1 MSDTASGAKLRATA
15 AQVVDNVTSKG
26 RSLDR
31 ALADF
36 QGQVSERDRGL
47 LRMLSYG
54 TLRNHW
60 HLQAW
65 IDALLS
71 RPLKARDSCINEL
84 LAVGL
89 FQLSDTRIPDHAVV
103 SETVE
108 ATRHLGRPKLAAL
121 VNAILRRFLR
131 DRISEQAPSKEEGRY
146 DHPAWFIE
154 MLRSDWPDD
163 WQSIL
168 AANNDRAPMWLR
180 VNSAHGSATEYGAR
194 LREIDI
200 EFELVAALPQA
211 VRLVEPQAVED
222 LPGFTQGH
230 VSVQDAAAQLAAP
243 WLLAGLG
250 GRILD
255 ACAAPGGKS
264 GHLLEVGGDTISL
277 TSVDSDARRLEDIG
291 QNLDRLG
298 LSANIVCGDASTP
311 QAWWDQQAYDGI
323 LLDAPCSASG
333 VIRRHPD
340 IKHLRRSVDIAAL
353 AKTQLAILKGL
364 WPTLKPGG
372 RLLYVTCSVL
382 AAENDAVVARFL
394 ADCAGA
400 REAPLLQDN
409 NIHDLMRDK
418 ACGHQV
424 LPGTADLD
432 GFYFACLEKVSEE

>member
-1 MSDTASGAKLRATA
+1 MSENVTGAKLRATA
-15 AQVVDNVTSKG
+15 AQVVDNVMSKG

-36 QGQVSERDRGL
+36 QGQVSERDRAL

-54 TLRNHW
+54 TLRSHW

-65 IDALLS
+65 ISSLMS
-71 RPLKARDSCINEL
+71 RPLKARDSCINAL

-108 ATRHLGRPKLAAL
+108 AARHLGRPKLAPL

-131 DRISEQAPSKEEGRY
+131 DRVCDKPPSNEEAEY
-146 DHPAWFIE
+146 DHPRWLIE
-154 MLRSDWPDD
+154 MLRADWPDN

-180 VNSAHGSATEYGAR
+180 VNPTHGSAADYVMR
-194 LREIDI
+194 LKEIEI
-200 EFELVAALPQA
+200 ESELIAGLPQA
-211 VRLVEPQAVED
+211 VRLSEPQPVD
-222 LPGFTQGH
+222 ILPGFSEGH

-243 WLLAGLG
+243 WLLTDVK

-264 GHLLEVGGDTISL
+264 SHLLEIGGSGIDLTCVDNDAERLDGIS
-277 TSVDSDARRLEDIG
+277 

-298 LSANIVCGDASTP
+298 LHASIACGDASNP
-311 QAWWDQQAYDGI
+311 GEWWDKTPFDGI

-353 AKTQLAILKGL
+353 AKTQLAMLKGL
-364 WPTLKPGG
+364 WPTLRPGG
-372 RLLYVTCSVL
+372 RLLYVTCSAL
-382 AAENDAVVARFL
+382 AAENGAVVTRFL
-394 ADCAGA
+394 ADIGGAKEAGV
-400 REAPLLQDN
+400 LQNN
-409 NIHDLMRDK
+409 NIRDLMRDQ

-424 LPGTADLD
+424 LPGTAGLD
-432 GFYFACLEKVSEE
+432 GFYFACLEKLS

>member
-1 MSDTASGAKLRATA
+1 MSENVTGAKLRATT
-15 AQVVDNVTSKG
+15 AQVVDNVISKG

-36 QGQVSERDRGL
+36 QGQVSERDRAL

-54 TLRNHW
+54 TLRSHW

-65 IDALLS
+65 INALLS
-71 RPLKARDSCINEL
+71 RPLKARDSCINAL

-108 ATRHLGRPKLAAL
+108 AARHLGRPKLAPL

-131 DRISEQAPSKEEGRY
+131 DRICDQPPSNEEAEY
-146 DHPAWFIE
+146 DHPRWLIE
-154 MLRSDWPDD
+154 MLRADWPDD

-180 VNSAHGSATEYGAR
+180 VNPAHGSAADYVLR
-194 LREIDI
+194 LKEIEI
-200 EFELVAALPQA
+200 ESELIAGLPQA
-211 VRLVEPQAVED
+211 VRLSEAQSVD
-222 LPGFTQGH
+222 ILPGFSEGH

-243 WLLAGLG
+243 WLLADVK

-264 GHLLEVGGDTISL
+264 SHLLEVGGSGIDLSC
-277 TSVDSDARRLEDIG
+277 VDNDPERLHGIG
-291 QNLDRLG
+291 QNLERLG
-298 LSANIVCGDASTP
+298 LGATILCGDASNP
-311 QAWWDQQAYDGI
+311 NEWWDKEPYDGI

-353 AKTQLAILKGL
+353 AKTQLAMLKGL
-364 WPTLKPGG
+364 WPTLRSGG

-382 AAENDAVVARFL
+382 TAENDAVVTAFL
-394 ADCAGA
+394 ADTDDAKKSV
-400 REAPLLQDN
+400 LLQNN
-409 NIHDLMRDK
+409 NIRDLMRDK
-418 ACGHQV
+418 ARGYQV
-424 LPGTADLD
+424 LPGTAGLD
-432 GFYFACLEKVSEE
+432 GFYFACLEKVS

>member
-1 MSDTASGAKLRATA
+1 MSENVTGAKLRATA
-15 AQVVDNVTSKG
+15 AQVVDNVISKG

-36 QGQVSERDRGL
+36 QGQVSERDRPL

-54 TLRNHW
+54 TLRGHW

-65 IDALLS
+65 IGLLMS
-71 RPLKARDSCINEL
+71 RPLKARDSCINAL

-108 ATRHLGRPKLAAL
+108 AARHLGRPKLAPL

-131 DRISEQAPSKEEGRY
+131 DRICDQPRSNEEAEY
-146 DHPAWFIE
+146 DHPRWLIE
-154 MLRSDWPDD
+154 MLRTDWPDD

-168 AANNDRAPMWLR
+168 TANNDRAPMWLR
-180 VNSAHGSATEYGAR
+180 VNPAHGSAADYVVRLTEI
-194 LREIDI
+194 EI
-200 EFELVAALPQA
+200 ESELIAGLPQA
-211 VRLVEPQAVED
+211 VRLSEPQPVD
-222 LPGFTQGH
+222 ILPGFSEGH

-243 WLLAGLG
+243 WLLADVK

-264 GHLLEVGGDTISL
+264 CHLLEIGGTGIDL
-277 TSVDSDARRLEDIG
+277 TCVDNDAERLEGID
-291 QNLDRLG
+291 QNLNRLG
-298 LSANIVCGDASTP
+298 LTATLLCGDASKP
-311 QAWWDQQAYDGI
+311 DGWWDKDLYDGI

-353 AKTQLAILKGL
+353 AKTQLSMLKGL
-364 WPTLKPGG
+364 WPTLRPGG
-372 RLLYVTCSVL
+372 HLLYVTCSVL
-382 AAENDAVVARFL
+382 TAENAAVVTRFL
-394 ADCAGA
+394 ADHDNAKESA
-400 REAPLLQDN
+400 LLQNN

-418 ACGHQV
+418 ACGQQV
-424 LPGTADLD
+424 LPGTAGLD
-432 GFYFACLEKVSEE
+432 GFYFACLEKVS

>member
-1 MSDTASGAKLRATA
+1 MTGAKLRATA
-15 AQVVDNVTSKG
+15 AQVVDNVISKG

-36 QGQVSERDRGL
+36 QGQVSERDRAL

-54 TLRNHW
+54 TLRSHW

-65 IDALLS
+65 INTLLS
-71 RPLKARDSCINEL
+71 RPLKARDSCINAL

-108 ATRHLGRPKLAAL
+108 AARHLGRPKLAPL

-131 DRISEQAPSKEEGRY
+131 DQICDQPPPDEEAEY
-146 DHPAWFIE
+146 DHPRWLIE
-154 MLRSDWPDD
+154 MLRADWPDD

-168 AANNDRAPMWLR
+168 AANNERAPMWLR
-180 VNSAHGSATEYGAR
+180 VNPAHGSAADYVLR
-194 LREIDI
+194 LKEIEI
-200 EFELVAALPQA
+200 ESALIAGLPQA
-211 VRLVEPQAVED
+211 VRLTEAQPVEI
-222 LPGFTQGH
+222 LPGFSAGH

-243 WLLAGLG
+243 WLLADVK

-264 GHLLEVGGDTISL
+264 SHLLEIGGSGIDL
-277 TSVDSDARRLEDIG
+277 TCVDNDAERLDGIG

-298 LSANIVCGDASTP
+298 LLATISCGDASNP
-311 QAWWDQQAYDGI
+311 DEWWDKEPYDGI

-340 IKHLRRSVDIAAL
+340 IKQLRRSVDIAAL
-353 AKTQLAILKGL
+353 ARTQLTMLTGL
-364 WPTLKPGG
+364 WPTLRPGG

-382 AAENDAVVARFL
+382 AAENDAVVTRFL
-394 ADCAGA
+394 ADNDDAKEVA
-400 REAPLLQDN
+400 VLQNN

-418 ACGHQV
+418 ACGHQI
-424 LPGTADLD
+424 LPGTAGLD
-432 GFYFACLEKVSEE
+432 GFYFACLEKVS

>member
-1 MSDTASGAKLRATA
+1 MSENVTGAKLRATA
-15 AQVVDNVTSKG
+15 AQVVDNVISKG

-36 QGQVSERDRGL
+36 QGQVSERDRAL

-54 TLRNHW
+54 TLRSHW

-65 IDALLS
+65 IDSLMS
-71 RPLKARDSCINEL
+71 RPLKARDSCINAL

-108 ATRHLGRPKLAAL
+108 AARHLGRPKLAPL

-131 DRISEQAPSKEEGRY
+131 DRICDQPPSNEEAEY
-146 DHPAWFIE
+146 DHPRWLIE
-154 MLRSDWPDD
+154 SLRADWPDD

-180 VNSAHGSATEYGAR
+180 VNPAHGSAADYVMR
-194 LREIDI
+194 LKELEI
-200 EFELVAALPQA
+200 ESELIAGLPQA
-211 VRLVEPQAVED
+211 VRLNEPQPVEI
-222 LPGFTQGH
+222 LPGFSAGH

-243 WLLAGLG
+243 WLLADIKD
-250 GRILD
+250 RILD

-264 GHLLEVGGDTISL
+264 SHLLEIGGSGIDL
-277 TSVDSDARRLEDIG
+277 TCVDNDAERLEGIG

-298 LSANIVCGDASTP
+298 LAATISCGDASNP
-311 QAWWDQQAYDGI
+311 GEWWDKAPFDGI

-340 IKHLRRSVDIAAL
+340 IKHLRRSVDIAVL
-353 AKTQLAILKGL
+353 AKTQLAMLAGL

-382 AAENDAVVARFL
+382 AAENDAVVTRFL
-394 ADCAGA
+394 ADTQDAKESA
-400 REAPLLQDN
+400 LLQNN
-409 NIHDLMRDK
+409 NIRDLMRDK
-418 ACGHQV
+418 ACGHQI
-424 LPGTADLD
+424 LPGTAQLD
-432 GFYFACLEKVSEE
+432 GFYFACLEKVS

>member
-1 MSDTASGAKLRATA
+1 MSENVTGAKLRATA
-15 AQVVDNVTSKG
+15 AQVVDNVVSKG

-36 QGQVSERDRGL
+36 QGQVSERDRAL

-54 TLRNHW
+54 TLRSHW

-65 IDALLS
+65 ISALMS
-71 RPLKARDSCINEL
+71 RPLKARDSCINAL

-108 ATRHLGRPKLAAL
+108 AARHLGRPKLAPL

-131 DRISEQAPSKEEGRY
+131 DQICDRPPPNEEAKY
-146 DHPAWFIE
+146 DHPPWLIE
-154 MLRSDWPDD
+154 MVRADWPDD
-163 WQSIL
+163 WKSIL

-180 VNSAHGSATEYGAR
+180 VNPAHGSAADYVLR
-194 LREIDI
+194 LKEIEI
-200 EFELVAALPQA
+200 ESELIAGLPQA
-211 VRLVEPQAVED
+211 VRLTEPQSVD
-222 LPGFTQGH
+222 ILPGFSEGH

-243 WLLAGLG
+243 WLLADVK

-264 GHLLEVGGDTISL
+264 SHLLEIGGSGIDL
-277 TSVDSDARRLEDIG
+277 TCVDNDAERLEGIS

-298 LSANIVCGDASTP
+298 LAATILRGDASNP
-311 QAWWDQQAYDGI
+311 GRWWDKEPFDGI

-353 AKTQLAILKGL
+353 AKTQLAMLKGL
-364 WPTLKPGG
+364 WRTLKPGG
-372 RLLYVTCSVL
+372 RLLYVTCSVI
-382 AAENDAVVARFL
+382 AAENDAVVTRFL
-394 ADCAGA
+394 ADKGDAK
-400 REAPLLQDN
+400 ESTVLQNN
-409 NIHDLMRDK
+409 NIRDLMRDK
-418 ACGHQV
+418 GVGHQV
-424 LPGTADLD
+424 LPGTAGLD
-432 GFYFACLEKVSEE
+432 GFYFACLEKVS

>member
-1 MSDTASGAKLRATA
+1 MSENVTGAKLRATA
-15 AQVVDNVTSKG
+15 AQVVDNVISKG

-36 QGQVSERDRGL
+36 QGQVSERDRAL

-54 TLRNHW
+54 TLRSHW

-108 ATRHLGRPKLAAL
+108 AARHLGRPKLAPL

-131 DRISEQAPSKEEGRY
+131 DKICDQPPSNEEAKY
-146 DHPAWFIE
+146 DHPRWLIE
-154 MLRSDWPDD
+154 MLRADWPDD

-180 VNSAHGSATEYGAR
+180 VNPAHGSAADYVLR
-194 LREIDI
+194 LKEVEI
-200 EFELVAALPQA
+200 ESELIAGLPQA
-211 VRLVEPQAVED
+211 VRLSEPQPVD
-222 LPGFTQGH
+222 ILPGFSEGH

-243 WLLAGLG
+243 WLLTDVQ
-250 GRILD
+250 GRVLD

-264 GHLLEVGGDTISL
+264 SHLLEIGGSGIDL
-277 TSVDSDARRLEDIG
+277 TCVDNDAERLDGIG

-298 LSANIVCGDASTP
+298 LLATISCGDASNP
-311 QAWWDQQAYDGI
+311 GEWWDKTPFDGI

-353 AKTQLAILKGL
+353 AKIQLAMLKGL
-364 WPTLKPGG
+364 WPTLRPGG
-372 RLLYVTCSVL
+372 RLLYVTCSAL
-382 AAENDAVVARFL
+382 AAENDAVVTRFL
-394 ADCAGA
+394 ADMGDAK
-400 REAPLLQDN
+400 ETDVLQNN
-409 NIHDLMRDK
+409 NIRDLMRDK

-424 LPGTADLD
+424 LPGTAGLD
-432 GFYFACLEKVSEE
+432 GFYFACLEKLS

>member
-1 MSDTASGAKLRATA
+1 MSENVTGAKLRATA
-15 AQVVDNVTSKG
+15 AQVVDNVMSKG

-36 QGQVSERDRGL
+36 QGQVSERDRAL

-54 TLRNHW
+54 TLRSHW

-108 ATRHLGRPKLAAL
+108 AARHLGRPKLAPL

-131 DRISEQAPSKEEGRY
+131 DRISDQPPPNEEAKY
-146 DHPAWFIE
+146 DHPRWLIE
-154 MLRSDWPDD
+154 MLRTDWPDD
-163 WQSIL
+163 WQPIL

-180 VNSAHGSATEYGAR
+180 VNPAHGSAADYVLR
-194 LREIDI
+194 LKEIEI
-200 EFELVAALPQA
+200 ESELIAGLPQA
-211 VRLVEPQAVED
+211 VRLNEPQPVD
-222 LPGFTQGH
+222 ILPGFSEGH

-243 WLLAGLG
+243 WLLADVK

-264 GHLLEVGGDTISL
+264 SHLLEIGGSGIDLTCVDNDAERLDGIS
-277 TSVDSDARRLEDIG
+277 
-291 QNLDRLG
+291 QNLVRLG
-298 LSANIVCGDASTP
+298 LVATIVCGDASNP
-311 QAWWDQQAYDGI
+311 GEWWDKEPYDGI

-340 IKHLRRSVDIAAL
+340 IKHLRRSVDIATL
-353 AKTQLAILKGL
+353 AKTQLAMLKGL
-364 WPTLKPGG
+364 WPALRPGG

-382 AAENDAVVARFL
+382 AAENEAVVTRFL
-394 ADCAGA
+394 ADSGDAKESA
-400 REAPLLQDN
+400 VLQNN

-418 ACGHQV
+418 ASGHQV
-424 LPGTADLD
+424 LPGTVGLD
-432 GFYFACLEKVSEE
+432 GFYFACLEKVS

>member
-1 MSDTASGAKLRATA
+1 MSENLTGAKLRATA
-15 AQVVDNVTSKG
+15 AQVVDNVMSKG

-36 QGQVSERDRGL
+36 QGQVSERDRAL

-54 TLRNHW
+54 TLRSHW

-65 IDALLS
+65 INTLLS

-108 ATRHLGRPKLAAL
+108 AARHLGRPKLAPL

-131 DRISEQAPSKEEGRY
+131 DRISDQPPSNEEAEY
-146 DHPAWFIE
+146 DHPRWLIE
-154 MLRSDWPDD
+154 MLRADWPDD

-168 AANNDRAPMWLR
+168 AANNGRAPMWLR
-180 VNSAHGSATEYGAR
+180 VNPAHGNAADYVQR
-194 LREIDI
+194 LKEIEI
-200 EFELVAALPQA
+200 ESEMIAGLPQA
-211 VRLVEPQAVED
+211 VRLSEPQSVD
-222 LPGFTQGH
+222 ILPGFSEGH

-243 WLLAGLG
+243 WLLTDVK

-264 GHLLEVGGDTISL
+264 SHLLEIGGSGIDL
-277 TSVDSDARRLEDIG
+277 TCVDNDAERLDGIG

-298 LSANIVCGDASTP
+298 LRATVSCGDASNP
-311 QAWWDQQAYDGI
+311 DEWWDKEPYDGI

-353 AKTQLAILKGL
+353 AKTQRAMLKGL
-364 WPTLKPGG
+364 WPTLRPGG

-382 AAENDAVVARFL
+382 AAENDAVVTRFL
-394 ADCAGA
+394 ADNDDAK
-400 REAPLLQDN
+400 ESTMLQNN
-409 NIHDLMRDK
+409 NIHDLMHDK
-418 ACGHQV
+418 ACGHQI
-424 LPGTADLD
+424 LPGTAGLD
-432 GFYFACLEKVSEE
+432 GFYFACIEKASQ

>member
-1 MSDTASGAKLRATA
+1 MSENVTGAKLRATA
-15 AQVVDNVTSKG
+15 AQVVDNVISKG

-36 QGQVSERDRGL
+36 QGQVSERDRAL

-54 TLRNHW
+54 TLRSHW

-65 IDALLS
+65 IAALLS
-71 RPLKARDSCINEL
+71 KPLKARDSCINAL

-108 ATRHLGRPKLAAL
+108 AARHLGRPKLAPL

-131 DRISEQAPSKEEGRY
+131 DRISEQAPSNEEAEY
-146 DHPAWFIE
+146 DHPRWLIE
-154 MLRSDWPDD
+154 MLRTDWPDD

-168 AANNDRAPMWLR
+168 AANNERAPMWLR
-180 VNSAHGSATEYGAR
+180 VNPSHGSAADYVMR
-194 LREIDI
+194 LKEIEI
-200 EFELVAALPQA
+200 EAELVAGLPQA
-211 VRLVEPQAVED
+211 VRLHEPQAVD
-222 LPGFTQGH
+222 LLPGFSEGH

-243 WLLAGLG
+243 WLLADVK

-264 GHLLEVGGDTISL
+264 CHLLEIGGDGIDL
-277 TSVDSDARRLEDIG
+277 TSVDNDAERLDGIG
-291 QNLDRLG
+291 QNLERLG
-298 LSANIVCGDASTP
+298 LAATIRCGDASKP
-311 QAWWDQQAYDGI
+311 DEWWDKEPYDGI

-353 AKTQLAILKGL
+353 AKTQLAMLKGL
-364 WPTLKPGG
+364 WPTLKPGA

-382 AAENDAVVARFL
+382 AAENDAVVTRFL
-394 ADCAGA
+394 EDTEDAQESAV
-400 REAPLLQDN
+400 LQNN
-409 NIHDLMRDK
+409 NIRDLMRDK
-418 ACGHQV
+418 ARGYQV
-424 LPGTADLD
+424 LPGTAGSD
-432 GFYFACLEKVSEE
+432 GFYFACLEKVS

>member
-1 MSDTASGAKLRATA
+1 MSENVTGAKLRATA
-15 AQVVDNVTSKG
+15 AQVVDNVVSKG

-36 QGQVSERDRGL
+36 QGQVSERDRAL

-54 TLRNHW
+54 TLRSHW

-65 IDALLS
+65 INALMS
-71 RPLKARDSCINEL
+71 RPLKARDSCINAL

-108 ATRHLGRPKLAAL
+108 AARHLGRPKLAPL

-131 DRISEQAPSKEEGRY
+131 DRIADQPPPNEEAEY
-146 DHPAWFIE
+146 DHPRWLIE
-154 MLRSDWPDD
+154 MLRADWPDD

-180 VNSAHGSATEYGAR
+180 VNPAHGSAADYVLR
-194 LREIDI
+194 LKEIEI
-200 EFELVAALPQA
+200 GSELIPGLAQA
-211 VRLVEPQAVED
+211 VRLTEPQSVD
-222 LPGFTQGH
+222 ILPGFSEGH

-243 WLLAGLG
+243 WLLADVK

-264 GHLLEVGGDTISL
+264 SHLLEIGGSGIDLTCVDNDAERLDGIS
-277 TSVDSDARRLEDIG
+277 

-298 LSANIVCGDASTP
+298 LLATISCGDASNP
-311 QAWWDQQAYDGI
+311 NRWWDKEPYDGI

-353 AKTQLAILKGL
+353 AKTQLAMLKGL
-364 WPTLKPGG
+364 WPTLRPGG

-382 AAENDAVVARFL
+382 AAENDAVVTRFL
-394 ADCAGA
+394 ADNN
-400 REAPLLQDN
+400 EAKESAVLQNN

-424 LPGTADLD
+424 LPGTAGLD
-432 GFYFACLEKVSEE
+432 GFYFACLEKVS

>member
-1 MSDTASGAKLRATA
+1 MSENVTGAKLRATA
-15 AQVVDNVTSKG
+15 AQVVDNVMSKG

-36 QGQVSERDRGL
+36 QGQVSERDRAL

-54 TLRNHW
+54 TLRSHW

-65 IDALLS
+65 INTLLS

-108 ATRHLGRPKLAAL
+108 AARHLGRPKLAPL

-131 DRISEQAPSKEEGRY
+131 DRISEQPPSNEEAEY
-146 DHPAWFIE
+146 DHPRWLIE
-154 MLRSDWPDD
+154 MFRADWADD

-180 VNSAHGSATEYGAR
+180 VNPAHGSAADYVLR
-194 LREIDI
+194 LKEIEI
-200 EFELVAALPQA
+200 ESELVAGLPQA
-211 VRLVEPQAVED
+211 VRLSEPQSVD
-222 LPGFTQGH
+222 ILPGFSEGH

-243 WLLAGLG
+243 WLLTDVK

-264 GHLLEVGGDTISL
+264 SHLLEVGGPGIDLTCVDNDAERLDGISK
-277 TSVDSDARRLEDIG
+277 
-291 QNLDRLG
+291 NLDRLR
-298 LSANIVCGDASTP
+298 LRATVSCGDASNP
-311 QAWWDQQAYDGI
+311 NEWWDKEAFDGI

-340 IKHLRRSVDIAAL
+340 IKHLRRSTDITAL
-353 AKTQLAILKGL
+353 AKTQLAMLQGL
-364 WPTLKPGG
+364 WPTLRPGG

-382 AAENDAVVARFL
+382 AAENDVVVTRFL
-394 ADCAGA
+394 ADHDDAKESA
-400 REAPLLQDN
+400 VLQNN

-424 LPGTADLD
+424 LPGTAGLD
-432 GFYFACLEKVSEE
+432 GFYFACLEKGS

>member
-1 MSDTASGAKLRATA
+1 MSENVTGAKLRATA
-15 AQVVDNVTSKG
+15 AQVVDNVISKG

-36 QGQVSERDRGL
+36 QGQVSERDRAL

-54 TLRNHW
+54 TLRSHW

-65 IDALLS
+65 IDSLMS
-71 RPLKARDSCINEL
+71 RPLKARDSSINAL

-108 ATRHLGRPKLAAL
+108 AARHLGRPKLAPL

-131 DRISEQAPSKEEGRY
+131 DQICDKPPPNEAAEY
-146 DHPAWFIE
+146 DHPLWLIE
-154 MLRSDWPDD
+154 MLRADWPQD

-180 VNSAHGSATEYGAR
+180 VNPAHGSAADYVTR
-194 LREIDI
+194 LKELEI
-200 EFELVAALPQA
+200 EAELIAGLPQA
-211 VRLVEPQAVED
+211 VRLNEPQPVEI
-222 LPGFTQGH
+222 LPGFSEGH

-243 WLLAGLG
+243 WLLADVK

-264 GHLLEVGGDTISL
+264 SHLLEIGGSGIDL
-277 TSVDSDARRLEDIG
+277 TCVDNDAERLEGIG

-298 LSANIVCGDASTP
+298 LAATISCGDASNP
-311 QAWWDQQAYDGI
+311 GEWWDKTPFDGI

-340 IKHLRRSVDIAAL
+340 IKHLRRSVDIAAF
-353 AKTQLAILKGL
+353 AKTQLAMLEGL

-382 AAENDAVVARFL
+382 AAENDAVVTRFL
-394 ADCAGA
+394 ADTENAK
-400 REAPLLQDN
+400 ESTLLQNN

-424 LPGTADLD
+424 LPGTAGLD
-432 GFYFACLEKVSEE
+432 GFYFACLEKVS